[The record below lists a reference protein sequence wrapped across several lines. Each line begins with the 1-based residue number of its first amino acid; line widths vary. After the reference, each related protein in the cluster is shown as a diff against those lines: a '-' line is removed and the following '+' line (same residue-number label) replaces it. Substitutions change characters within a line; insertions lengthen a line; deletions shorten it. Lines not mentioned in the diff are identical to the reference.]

1 MRRRLTDRPLCYR
14 RTTESRYFHF
24 AQCQWIGSISFQAPR
39 KNLFEKDADERKLSW
54 ERFFDADR
62 FLIEHRHSP
71 VRVRLQHATRRA
83 ARRQIASLFAFAN
96 RCCCFAF
103 YINTMPNNSGRK
115 PSPVHRFVQVADGIA
130 KCMFCPDQYRREHF
144 LPVLDFDPQPFACQ
158 LSTLAQ
164 ADLQEVDPSSSLDS
178 RRQNCCTLAQVQG
191 EPSIPYP
198 CPRCGKNAAR
208 RQDERR

>member
-1 MRRRLTDRPLCYR
+1 MRRRLTDRPFATDGR
-14 RTTESRYFHF
+14 RTGTDRQS
-24 AQCQWIGSISFQAPR
+24 ANANGSAAYLLYQAPR

-103 YINTMPNNSGRK
+103 YINTMPNSSGRK
-115 PSPVHRFVQVADGIA
+115 PSPVHRFV
-130 KCMFCPDQYRREHF
+130 CR
-144 LPVLDFDPQPFACQ
+144 LPMASQSVCFA
-158 LSTLAQ
+158 LMGANSN
-164 ADLQEVDPSSSLDS
+164 
-178 RRQNCCTLAQVQG
+178 RG
-191 EPSIPYP
+191 
-198 CPRCGKNAAR
+198 
-208 RQDERR
+208 